1 MDFVDM
7 GPAMAQ
13 SHNERAAKEAKT
25 AADEAKAEIAALKS
39 RVAELEKAVDHIKF
53 FLVL

>member
-13 SHNERAAKEAKT
+13 SYNERAAKEAQT
-25 AADEAKAEIAALKS
+25 AADEAKAEISVLKS
-39 RVAELEKAVDHIKF
+39 RVAELEKNMSRTMR